1 MRIIKSLGIC
11 DDEVLYRHVDSLGL
25 PEVFLSSILHLVHSR
40 HVNSWACKIYWA
52 SYLEDGALVRISIL
66 FFLLITHAGDLSTA
80 AKVLVSCF
88 FFFWSPSRKSIFVK
102 TEARLY
108 LSIHPSIHPSAQ
120 HLEYLRDT
128 SGTVLV
134 TEATKCEES
143 ATEITSTM
151 SNDPKQ
157 ASAIQHLTITLNVWM

>member
-1 MRIIKSLGIC
+1 MKCCIVMLTVWASPRCFSHLFFTSSTADMWTREPARFIGPRTSRTVCLFVFPSCSSFWLHMQVIYLLLLKSLSA
-11 DDEVLYRHVDSLGL
+11 V
-25 PEVFLSSILHLVHSR
+25 
-40 HVNSWACKIYWA
+40 
-52 SYLEDGALVRISIL
+52 
-66 FFLLITHAGDLSTA
+66 
-80 AKVLVSCF
+80 F

-108 LSIHPSIHPSAQ
+108 LSIHPSIHPSTQ